1 MTGSETNKKDEF
13 QERFE
18 ANQQRWLK
26 DLGTKI
32 SKKAKKNSWKETYLM
47 GEKSSLSEF
56 ENHLSE
62 NETKKVGKNPGK
74 IEPSKII
81 NKVIAG

>member
-1 MTGSETNKKDEF
+1 
-13 QERFE
+13 
-18 ANQQRWLK
+18 
-26 DLGTKI
+26 
-32 SKKAKKNSWKETYLM
+32 M